1 MAINTIEYTVD
12 IAGVVPAT
20 EQFGGTQGDHRVTQL
35 NYELKS
41 ELFDSILSA
50 AGSGRVMCRFDVHDG
65 EGGIWQSEPKPLGE
79 NVQLV
84 LEERHTHFGG
94 KITVYLVITVLSED
108 NETEMELY
116 SFPSVLRLKNRPEGT
131 YQDGEDHKSV
141 TGLVEIAKANAKDAA
156 SYSVLA
162 RAAELSARQLAAEV
176 EQKLAN
182 GEFDGKDGVSVTHSF
197 DGTVLKMTS
206 ASGTTSV
213 DLQGEKGDQGPKGDK
228 GDKGSDGEIT
238 NLDQTYSPTSENAQ
252 SGKAVAEAV
261 KKAKNECVPIP
272 AYEGASGIEKVM
284 VYDDAH
290 YFEDENYNRYYTP
303 SSFKPR
309 RIDDAQDDYT
319 ASGIIKGKERTAE
332 CAGYIAARDSK
343 GNLWTGLPVDD
354 ADCANKKYVEG
365 VFFELYRSVLK
376 YVVSLP
382 PLPNIG
388 DENTLYF
395 VPSTLTEDQYYLC
408 DEYIYVSGSWLKI
421 GSASAEV
428 DLTDYV
434 KKTDYATSSTGGVVK
449 SNSDGGFIVDGGL
462 GYIASA
468 TISEI
473 ISKVNRFKP
482 IVPETL
488 DLAVKVGLTANTE
501 TLTDEEKAAAQS
513 WLGVD
518 ALVGD
523 IETALDELHNYAQAL
538 INGGAE

>member
-1 MAINTIEYTVD
+1 MAIKTINYEVGLTG
-12 IAGVVPAT
+12 ISPAT

-50 AGSGRVMCRFDVHDG
+50 AGSDRAMYRFDVYDG

-141 TGLVEIAKANAKDAA
+141 TGLVEIAKVNAESAA
-156 SYSVLA
+156 SYSA
-162 RAAELSARQLAAEV
+162 SAQAAELSARQLATEV

-182 GEFDGKDGVSVTHSF
+182 GEFDGEDGVSVTHSF

-261 KKAKNECVPIP
+261 SGCVPKKQLSDYGAPFGSVLAVDNSDYNQGGPEGHNFGIP
-272 AYEGASGIEKVM
+272 NDSSY
-284 VYDDAH
+284 H
-290 YFEDENYNRYYTP
+290 YLRVETMYYGGTNEENMFSY
-303 SSFKPR
+303 SSFIPV
-309 RIDDAQDDYT
+309 
-319 ASGIIKGKERTAE
+319 
-332 CAGYIAARDSK
+332 RDSN
-343 GNLWTGLPVDD
+343 GNLITGKPV
-354 ADCANKKYVEG
+354 ADVDCVNKKYV
-365 VFFELYRSVLK
+365 
-376 YVVSLP
+376 
-382 PLPNIG
+382 
-388 DENTLYF
+388 D
-395 VPSTLTEDQYYLC
+395 D
-408 DEYIYVSGSWLKI
+408 
-421 GSASAEV
+421 
-428 DLTDYV
+428 
-434 KKTDYATSSTGGVVK
+434 
-449 SNSDGGFIVDGGL
+449 
-462 GYIASA
+462 
-468 TISEI
+468 
-473 ISKVNRFKP
+473 
-482 IVPETL
+482 
-488 DLAVKVGLTANTE
+488 
-501 TLTDEEKAAAQS
+501 
-513 WLGVD
+513 
-518 ALVGD
+518 LVGD
-523 IETALDELHNYAQAL
+523 IETLL
-538 INGGAE
+538 GGI